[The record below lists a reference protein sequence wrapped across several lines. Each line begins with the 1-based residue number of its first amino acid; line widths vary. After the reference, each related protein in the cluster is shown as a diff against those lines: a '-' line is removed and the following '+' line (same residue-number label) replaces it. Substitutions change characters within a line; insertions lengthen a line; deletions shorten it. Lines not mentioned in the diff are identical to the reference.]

1 MKVILFSA
9 VFKKTKNKVWKNIK
23 RKPMM
28 TTKKKV
34 CKVNSII
41 NQQKVSSV
49 VGISKKEWNK
59 LDLKFENKNRF

>member
-1 MKVILFSA
+1 
-9 VFKKTKNKVWKNIK
+9 
-23 RKPMM
+23 MM